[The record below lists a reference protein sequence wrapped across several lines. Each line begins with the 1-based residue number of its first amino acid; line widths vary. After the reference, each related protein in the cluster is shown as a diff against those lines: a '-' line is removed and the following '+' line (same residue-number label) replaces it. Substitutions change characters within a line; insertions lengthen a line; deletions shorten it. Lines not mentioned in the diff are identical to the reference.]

1 MDLDTHDAMSAALI
15 ERGIVTAEQVAADRV
30 SLEAELANPGVGGFD
45 PRAPADASKAAHAN
59 LFDNE
64 TDDGASI
71 SVDAFAGPTSVNEYR
86 FEHAPDAKHTDETM
100 AAEAAWRT
108 ALHTVGIPVSI
119 ASQVDR
125 LLAAGMKNP
134 PSQAQL
140 EMGRQQCAI
149 ALGKQWGTS
158 RASNLAIA
166 QGELARIAKHRPEI
180 IPALVQSGVGN
191 SPWLAVTLYNMAKA
205 KGRA

>member
-1 MDLDTHDAMSAALI
+1 MDLETHEAMSAALI

-45 PRAPADASKAAHAN
+45 PRAPADASKAAHAT
-59 LFDNE
+59 LVDNE

-71 SVDAFAGPTSVNEYR
+71 SVDAFAGPASVNEYR

-100 AAEAAWRT
+100 AAESAWRT
-108 ALHTVGIPVSI
+108 ALHTEGVPVSI

-134 PSQAQL
+134 PSAAQF
-140 EMGRQQCAI
+140 EQGRQVGAA
-149 ALGKQWGTS
+149 ALAKLWGAD
-158 RASNLAIA
+158 RDANLAIA
-166 QGELARIAKHRPEI
+166 NGELRRIAAHRPEI
-180 IPALVQSGVGN
+180 IPALAQSGVSN
-191 SPWLAVTLYNMAKA
+191 SAWLAATLYNMAKA